1 MTGRWLTDLANTS
14 ALLFQHVP
22 NINWV
27 GFYLTEKTD
36 RASDEETKLWLGP
49 FQGLPACTMIPFS
62 KGVCGAAATNKR
74 SVRVEDVDLFPG
86 HIVCDSR
93 SRSEVA
99 VPLIVHGN
107 VIGVLDVDSATVARF
122 TLKDQEFFENVVA
135 TLLEKNKF

>member
-1 MTGRWLTDLANTS
+1 MPTLPNHEILQELAGLMTGRWLTDLANTS

-22 NINWV
+22 NINCV

-36 RASDEETKLWLGP
+36 RASDEVTKLWLGP

-62 KGVCGAAATNKR
+62 KGVCGT
-74 SVRVEDVDLFPG
+74 
-86 HIVCDSR
+86 
-93 SRSEVA
+93 A
-99 VPLIVHGN
+99 VPLIVHSN
-107 VIGVLDVDSATVARF
+107 AIGALDVDSATVARF